1 MNYKLPIFSVGS
13 IGWFITDILM
23 GGIDAP
29 LMALAVLM
37 IFDIFTGMAA
47 SLYLGTMW
55 SLVGFKGLVRKTTI
69 IVAIILASVLDNATG
84 LHMFRGMLISGWGLL
99 EAVSIIENLDKM
111 GLGYLIPSF
120 LKDKL
125 QQVVSDKH
133 LELKDKP

>member
-1 MNYKLPIFSVGS
+1 MNYKLTIFSVGS

-55 SLVGFKGLVRKTTI
+55 SLAGFKGLVRKTTI

-84 LHMFRGMLISGWGLL
+84 LHMFKGMLISGWGLL